1 MNSTYNMMQAI
12 GAGPIILKQA
22 INRSNRNANNLLDKN
37 YVNHLSR
44 LKADGINNM
53 GRNIIVSLNFDL

>member
-22 INRSNRNANNLLDKN
+22 INRSNRNANNLLDAIN
-37 YVNHLSR
+37 ASDHLEKIKK
-44 LKADGINNM
+44 LD
-53 GRNIIVSLNFDL
+53 VSKVRKS